1 MNKLYDIFSVPI
13 YEFELEVNNEELKTF
28 IERFK
33 KLPGRSATK
42 SNVGGFQSIDLP
54 LDTTEVM
61 HLVNV
66 VERTIND
73 DKEFDS
79 KFYQIVFNMWFNIN
93 KKNDSNSSHFHPFSV
108 YSGVFYL
115 EAPENCGTIQFEHP
129 ALDILRYY
137 NRGEGGE
144 FSLLAEKNKM
154 YVFPSWLKH
163 SVTPNQSEEER
174 ISISFN
180 TSNGV

>member
-28 IERFK
+28 IEIFK

-66 VERTIND
+66 IERTIND
-73 DKEFDS
+73 DSAFDS
-79 KFYQIVFNMWFNIN
+79 FDDEYPSLYHPSPLRIKFICPGM
-93 KKNDSNSSHFHPFSV
+93 
-108 YSGVFYL
+108 
-115 EAPENCGTIQFEHP
+115 
-129 ALDILRYY
+129 
-137 NRGEGGE
+137 
-144 FSLLAEKNKM
+144 SL
-154 YVFPSWLKH
+154 
-163 SVTPNQSEEER
+163 
-174 ISISFN
+174 
-180 TSNGV
+180 

>member
-28 IERFK
+28 IEIFK

-66 VERTIND
+66 IERTIND
-73 DKEFDS
+73 DREFDS
-79 KFYQIVFNMWFNIN
+79 KFYQIVFNIWFNKFIN
-93 KKNDSNSSHFHPFSV
+93 IHDF
-108 YSGVFYL
+108 
-115 EAPENCGTIQFEHP
+115 
-129 ALDILRYY
+129 DIINL
-137 NRGEGGE
+137 
-144 FSLLAEKNKM
+144 S
-154 YVFPSWLKH
+154 
-163 SVTPNQSEEER
+163 
-174 ISISFN
+174 
-180 TSNGV
+180 